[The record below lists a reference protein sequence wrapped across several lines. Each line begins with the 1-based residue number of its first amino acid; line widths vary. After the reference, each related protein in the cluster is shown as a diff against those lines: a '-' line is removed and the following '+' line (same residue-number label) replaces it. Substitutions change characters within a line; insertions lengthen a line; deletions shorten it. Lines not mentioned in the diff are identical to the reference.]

1 MHAVAEGNVKLYKFL
16 KKQGVFWNIS
26 LRQSCYLDET
36 TTKPDYDLDN
46 PQALLITASSK
57 KQHSQT
63 ILKMLLK
70 LRHMWTINDLDD
82 LIRII
87 VLRKNYD
94 LIGTFLNSK
103 SFDSV
108 LLTESVE

>member
-1 MHAVAEGNVKLYKFL
+1 
-16 KKQGVFWNIS
+16 
-26 LRQSCYLDET
+26 
-36 TTKPDYDLDN
+36 
-46 PQALLITASSK
+46 
-57 KQHSQT
+57 
-63 ILKMLLK
+63 MLLK

-94 LIGTFLNSK
+94 LIGTFLKSK

-108 LLTESVE
+108 LLTETAE